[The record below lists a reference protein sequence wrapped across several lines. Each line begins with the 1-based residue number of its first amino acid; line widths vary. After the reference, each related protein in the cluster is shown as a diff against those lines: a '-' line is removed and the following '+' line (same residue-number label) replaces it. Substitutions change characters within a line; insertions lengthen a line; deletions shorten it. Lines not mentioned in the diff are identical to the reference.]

1 MKSEEALSIF
11 FEISR
16 MFPQARCELVH
27 SNELELL
34 VAIILSAQT
43 TDEAV
48 NRVTPELFSRFRT
61 LEDYAHADPAE
72 IGGFIRHLGLFQNKA
87 RYLHEACRMV
97 LDRFDGKIPSDPSDL
112 ESLPGVGRKTANVFL
127 SEWHKIPRIAVD
139 THVSRVSFRLG
150 FCEKNDSPV
159 TIEKKLMSLFP
170 ESIWIAL
177 HHQLIFFGRYFC
189 TSRSPA
195 CERCP
200 FFPICRDPHPKKPS
214 D

>member
-112 ESLPGVGRKTANVFL
+112 ESLRAWEEKPPMFFCRNGTKSHGLPLIPMFL
-127 SEWHKIPRIAVD
+127 
-139 THVSRVSFRLG
+139 G
-150 FCEKNDSPV
+150 
-159 TIEKKLMSLFP
+159 
-170 ESIWIAL
+170 
-177 HHQLIFFGRYFC
+177 
-189 TSRSPA
+189 
-195 CERCP
+195 
-200 FFPICRDPHPKKPS
+200 
-214 D
+214 